1 MNNKQRLTGSTS
13 TFLVQLD
20 FGNVGFRSREGKAG
34 VYVPRKNVS
43 EQRREPH
50 MATMP
55 GFKLESHW
63 CEMGALTTA
72 SSLDPLPFYIY
83 IIYLYIYIFMYMIL
97 PLSFSSSSS
106 SSLHLRKSFPTTS
119 SSESSNRFVSLLYTT
134 RQHLNRIGPRVFSLV
149 AIFGGISIVLH
160 VSFTPGG
167 FTSASPSIL
176 KTNVQMSR

>member
-1 MNNKQRLTGSTS
+1 MNNKQRFRGSTS

-55 GFKLESHW
+55 GFKLGSHW
-63 CEMGALTTA
+63 WEMGALTTA

-83 IIYLYIYIFMYMIL
+83 IFIYMIL

-106 SSLHLRKSFPTTS
+106 SSLHLRKSLPTTS
-119 SSESSNRFVSLLYTT
+119 SAESSNRFVSLLYTT

-167 FTSASPSIL
+167 FTSASLSIF
-176 KTNVQMSR
+176 KINVQMSR

>member
-1 MNNKQRLTGSTS
+1 MNNKQGFRGSTS

-50 MATMP
+50 MPTMP
-55 GFKLESHW
+55 GFKLGSHW
-63 CEMGALTTA
+63 WEMGALTTA
-72 SSLDPLPFYIY
+72 SSLDPLPFYIC
-83 IIYLYIYIFMYMIL
+83 IYMNMIL

-167 FTSASPSIL
+167 FTSASSSIF
-176 KTNVQMSR
+176 KTNVQMSK

>member
-13 TFLVQLD
+13 TFLAQLD
-20 FGNVGFRSREGKAG
+20 FGNVGFRSREGKPG

-83 IIYLYIYIFMYMIL
+83 IYIYVYDL
-97 PLSFSSSSS
+97 
-106 SSLHLRKSFPTTS
+106 T
-119 SSESSNRFVSLLYTT
+119 V
-134 RQHLNRIGPRVFSLV
+134 
-149 AIFGGISIVLH
+149 IVLI
-160 VSFTPGG
+160 VLLVI
-167 FTSASPSIL
+167 FTS
-176 KTNVQMSR
+176 

>member
-34 VYVPRKNVS
+34 VYVPRKKNVS

-55 GFKLESHW
+55 GFKLGSHW
-63 CEMGALTTA
+63 WEMGALTTA
-72 SSLDPLPFYIY
+72 SSLDPLP
-83 IIYLYIYIFMYMIL
+83 LYICIYMYMIL
-97 PLSFSSSSS
+97 PLSFSSFSSSSS
-106 SSLHLRKSFPTTS
+106 SSLHLRKYFPTTS
-119 SSESSNRFVSLLYTT
+119 SSESSSRFVSLLYTT

-167 FTSASPSIL
+167 FTSASPSIF

>member
-55 GFKLESHW
+55 GFKLGSHW
-63 CEMGALTTA
+63 WEMGALTTA
-72 SSLDPLPFYIY
+72 SSLDPLP
-83 IIYLYIYIFMYMIL
+83 LYICIYMYMIL
-97 PLSFSSSSS
+97 PLSFSSFSSSSS
-106 SSLHLRKSFPTTS
+106 SSLHLRKYFPTTS
-119 SSESSNRFVSLLYTT
+119 SSESSSRFVSLLYTT

-167 FTSASPSIL
+167 FTSASPSIF

>member
-1 MNNKQRLTGSTS
+1 MLVFDPERGKPEYMYQGKTS
-13 TFLVQLD
+13 
-20 FGNVGFRSREGKAG
+20 RSKGENLIWLRC
-34 VYVPRKNVS
+34 RDLNS
-43 EQRREPH
+43 
-50 MATMP
+50 
-55 GFKLESHW
+55 SHIGERW
-63 CEMGALTTA
+63 VL
-72 SSLDPLPFYIY
+72 SPLRHPSIPSLS
-83 IIYLYIYIFMYMIL
+83 IYIFIYIIL

-106 SSLHLRKSFPTTS
+106 SSLHLRKSLPTTS

-167 FTSASPSIL
+167 FTSASLSIF

>member
-1 MNNKQRLTGSTS
+1 
-13 TFLVQLD
+13 
-20 FGNVGFRSREGKAG
+20 
-34 VYVPRKNVS
+34 
-43 EQRREPH
+43 
-50 MATMP
+50 
-55 GFKLESHW
+55 
-63 CEMGALTTA
+63 
-72 SSLDPLPFYIY
+72 
-83 IIYLYIYIFMYMIL
+83 MIL

-119 SSESSNRFVSLLYTT
+119 SAESSNRFVSLLNTT

-167 FTSASPSIL
+167 FTSASLSIF